1 MANKIIGIYKI
12 ENTINGKVYV
22 GQSTNMQRRWVE
34 HRHELKKGIHDN
46 DYLQKSYD
54 KYGTESFLFK
64 IIEECNKDVLCSREQ
79 YWIDKY
85 KVSKESVY
93 NLQLSIMDVNG
104 ENNPFFGKKHT
115 VEARERMSKAK
126 KGKPNWAR
134 GRIYSKESKI
144 KMSLNSRSRKLN
156 VEDVIEIKKLLKEK
170 QLTHEKISSM
180 FDVKRQAISKISAG
194 IRWSWVE

>member
-1 MANKIIGIYKI
+1 MDKVVGIYKI
-12 ENTINGKVYV
+12 ENAVNGKVYI
-22 GQSTNMQRRWVE
+22 GQSTNMARRWVE

-64 IIEECNKDVLCSREQ
+64 IIEECDKDVLCSREQ

-115 VEARERMSKAK
+115 KETRKRMSDAK
-126 KGKPNWAR
+126 KGKR
-134 GRIYSKESKI
+134 SGRYGKKHTKDSKV
-144 KMSLNSRSRKLN
+144 KMALNSRSRKLN
-156 VEDVIEIKKLLKEK
+156 IEDVKEIKKLLKEK
-170 QLTHEKISSM
+170 QITHEKIGSM
-180 FDVKRQAISKISAG
+180 FGVGGKAISKISAG
-194 IRWSWVE
+194 IRWAWV